1 MQIAT
6 TREKRPDRSCGPPS
20 VWIHTEEGG
29 IWLAPELPGHGLSWG
44 YHGGGPVALA
54 ELLGH
59 LLDDITSPAV
69 SRRTEPDDG
78 LYSLVVNTPRTV

>member
-1 MQIAT
+1 VDPH
-6 TREKRPDRSCGPPS
+6 RRRGNL
-20 VWIHTEEGG
+20 
-29 IWLAPELPGHGLSWG
+29 LAPELPGHGLSWG
-44 YHGGGPVALA
+44 YHCGGPVALA

-69 SRRTEPDDG
+69 SRSTEPDDG